1 MISSI
6 LAALI
11 LLPYLMYSAFKLIYV
26 VIKKKVNG
34 EDIHFEDD
42 TESNSQESKRIN
54 YYGLDD
60 KWGCIK

>member
-26 VIKKKVNG
+26 VNKKKVNG
-34 EDIHFEDD
+34 EDIRFEDD
-42 TESNSQESKRIN
+42 SESNSQESKRIN

-60 KWGCIK
+60 KWGRIK

>member
-34 EDIHFEDD
+34 EDIRFEDD
-42 TESNSQESKRIN
+42 SESNSQESKRIN

-60 KWGCIK
+60 KWGRIK

>member
-1 MISSI
+1 MISSL

-34 EDIHFEDD
+34 EDIHFKDD